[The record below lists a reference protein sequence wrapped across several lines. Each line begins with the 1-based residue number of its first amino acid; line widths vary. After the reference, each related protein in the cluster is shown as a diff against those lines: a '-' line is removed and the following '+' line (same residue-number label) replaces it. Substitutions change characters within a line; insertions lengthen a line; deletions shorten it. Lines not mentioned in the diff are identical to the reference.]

1 MSIQAFKKTIACF
14 LVLLLLLPLL
24 PTTAHAVS
32 QADIDAARAE
42 RDALTQQREE
52 KQAVVDG
59 LKEEQAGI
67 LEQKQAL
74 DDRNGVILLEIES
87 IDKEIDLYDQMIEQK
102 AREVN
107 MAQIT
112 ENAQL
117 ERYRAR
123 VRSMEEDGNTGL
135 VAIILNARSLGDLL
149 TLLDDASDV
158 MKSDVALYEDYIE
171 AREAT
176 EAAKAEYEA
185 TRTELDSRKL
195 ELRGEQEELQAEMAE
210 ATDLIAKLQENIE
223 ENQAQYEEL
232 LAAENQANQE
242 LAELIARRE
251 REREAALAAQAADA
265 ARRAAQSG
273 NNGGNNNGGSS
284 GGETGGEAAPPPP
297 PVVTGTGSFAWPV
310 PSCTYITSR
319 FGYRVH
325 PIFGTVRNHTG
336 IDIGAS
342 YGASINASD
351 GGTVTLAQYY
361 GGYGNCVM
369 IDHGNGRVTLYGH
382 MSSLGVS
389 VGQAVSQ
396 GQYIG
401 AVGDTGW
408 ATGPHCHFEIYINGG
423 RVDPE
428 MYFSGLTISPDAG
441 V

>member
-1 MSIQAFKKTIACF
+1 MKHPAHIKLFAC
-14 LVLLLLLPLL
+14 LLALLMLLPLF
-24 PTTAHAVS
+24 PATAHAVS

-52 KQAVVDG
+52 KQAEVDE

-74 DDRNGVILLEIES
+74 DERNGVILLEIES

-107 MAQIT
+107 LAQRT
-112 ENAQL
+112 EDAQL
-117 ERYRAR
+117 ERYRSR

-135 VAIILNARSLGDLL
+135 VAIILNARTLSDLL

-158 MKSDVALYEDYIE
+158 MKSDVTLYEEYIK

-185 TRTELDSRKL
+185 TRSDLDSRKKV
-195 ELRGEQEELQAEMAE
+195 LRSEQETLQAEMAE
-210 ATDLIAKLQENIE
+210 ATDLIAQLQENIE

-232 LAAENQANQE
+232 LAAEDKANQE

-251 REREAALAAQAADA
+251 REREAALAAQAAEA

-273 NNGGNNNGGSS
+273 NNNGGNSGGQS
-284 GGETGGEAAPPPP
+284 GGETAAPPPP
-297 PVVTGTGSFAWPV
+297 PVVTGTGSFAWPR

-336 IDIGAS
+336 IDIGAG

-382 MSSLGVS
+382 MSSIGVS

-401 AVGDTGW
+401 AVGDTGY

-428 MYFSGLTISPDAG
+428 QYFSGLTISPDAG